1 MKSRSINL
9 HVSVDCVV
17 MGYDG
22 EDLKVLLVR
31 QLDKNRQEG
40 MASMKLP
47 GSLIY
52 EDENLDEAA
61 QRVLFE
67 LTGLE
72 NMDMIQFHTF
82 GSKDRTSNPKDVN
95 WLQRFHHLESGIDRI
110 VTVGYLT
117 MIKIEK
123 KYTHLSD
130 EYEACWVKLQ
140 DVGELAFDHNLILDY
155 AMKFIRHYVNINP
168 SVLFDLL
175 PKKFVISEVWK
186 LYELVY
192 GRSFDIRNFHK
203 KISMMEFI
211 IALDERQVGVAHRA
225 ARYYKFDRKIYNKLY
240 GTNKSFKI

>member
-1 MKSRSINL
+1 
-9 HVSVDCVV
+9 
-17 MGYDG
+17 
-22 EDLKVLLVR
+22 
-31 QLDKNRQEG
+31 
-40 MASMKLP
+40 
-47 GSLIY
+47 
-52 EDENLDEAA
+52 
-61 QRVLFE
+61 
-67 LTGLE
+67 
-72 NMDMIQFHTF
+72 
-82 GSKDRTSNPKDVN
+82 
-95 WLQRFHHLESGIDRI
+95 
-110 VTVGYLT
+110 

-211 IALDERQVGVAHRA
+211 IALE
-225 ARYYKFDRKIYNKLY
+225 
-240 GTNKSFKI
+240 